1 MPALQ
6 GTGRALQSRS
16 GRIAARLFVRT

>member
-1 MPALQ
+1 MK

-16 GRIAARLFVRT
+16 GRRAERLLARISTP